1 VHAHHPQRAD
11 HAAGD
16 VMNNLSLAIIV
27 AGIVA
32 PLAHSDINGL
42 GSVIIWTAIG
52 LDFIGLAQVV
62 LGRLRS

>member
-1 VHAHHPQRAD
+1 MHTIHNARITLLATL
-11 HAAGD
+11 
-16 VMNNLSLAIIV
+16 MNNLGLAIIV
-27 AGIVA
+27 AGVVA

-42 GSVIIWTAIG
+42 GSVIVWTAIG